1 LKLLFLLTGPDF
13 LLFLFNLCGLWVLL
27 LQTGAPLLLTVLLLR
42 GNLLFRDRELQG
54 VWREGEEEQRFTLP
68 YVYI

>member
-1 LKLLFLLTGPDF
+1 
-13 LLFLFNLCGLWVLL
+13 
-27 LQTGAPLLLTVLLLR
+27 VLLLR

-54 VWREGEEEQRFTLP
+54 VWREREEEQRFTLP